1 MFLDSALNMMAR
13 AYQANISSALRKYGE
28 LGQSAR
34 SRRVPAEHL
43 LTFSPASVRSDLFA
57 R

>member
-28 LGQSAR
+28 LEQPACSR
-34 SRRVPAEHL
+34 SVPAEGL
-43 LTFSPASVRSDLFA
+43 LTFVVRSDLFA